1 NPKTIVAYLESELR
15 KDLSTRYTASQLWN
29 SISEADPMAESIAKA
44 LGVPSANTQKAWAN
58 LTNAVWYFDF

>member
-1 NPKTIVAYLESELR
+1 
-15 KDLSTRYTASQLWN
+15 
-29 SISEADPMAESIAKA
+29 MAESIAKA